1 VYAYVVISHH
11 KPELV
16 SRLLHR
22 LRELSP
28 EAQLVLRHD
37 QQITPAPSDL
47 PSGVHL
53 GGDSPLTWGHWNIVE
68 ATLHELA
75 WVVTHTDASHAV
87 VISGQDYPVRPL
99 SDWERSVAHLD
110 GVMEAKLLQFKAPWG
125 RGPVDGDETLIR
137 YSYRWY
143 AIPGSH
149 RWDQSG
155 SFVKLMDRTV
165 ARLMLYIRP
174 LAYYR
179 IPTVGR
185 DTMVGVRRSW
195 QRPTYK
201 GSQWMMLSRRAI
213 HHVLAQDLTPY
224 RRTLIPD
231 EAAIHSAVLTN
242 PDLRVRLAD
251 LTYTR
256 WGRLEHPDEVS
267 WEDLDAIH
275 ASGAPFTR
283 KVELSPFL
291 DALDRLSD
299 GQSISGLPSA

>member
-1 VYAYVVISHH
+1 MYAYVVISHH

-37 QQITPAPSDL
+37 RQITPPPSDL
-47 PSGVHL
+47 PTGVHL
-53 GGDSPLTWGHWNIVE
+53 GGDSPLVWGEWSIVE
-68 ATLHELA
+68 ATLRELA
-75 WVVTHTDASHAV
+75 WVVTHTDATHAV

-99 SDWERSVAHLD
+99 RDWERSVADLD
-110 GVMEAKLLQFKAPWG
+110 GVLEGKLLKFKAPWG
-125 RGPVDGDETLIR
+125 RGPAEGDETLIR

-143 AIPGSH
+143 TIPGSH
-149 RWDQSG
+149 RWDHQG
-155 SFVKLMDRTV
+155 SFLKPVDRAV
-165 ARLMLYIRP
+165 ARLMLFIRP
-174 LAYYR
+174 LAYYW
-179 IPTVGR
+179 IPSVGR
-185 DTMVGVRRSW
+185 ETLVGVRRSW

-213 HHVLAQDLTPY
+213 NHVLAQDLTPY
-224 RRTLIPD
+224 RRSMIPD
-231 EAAIHSAVLTN
+231 EAAIQSAVLTN
-242 PDLRVRLAD
+242 PDLRVRLGP

-256 WGRLEHPDEVS
+256 WTELLHPDEVS
-267 WEDLDAIH
+267 WDHLDAIR
-275 ASGAPFTR
+275 ASGAPFAR

-299 GQSISGLPSA
+299 GQAPSAVR